1 MTSERRIAVVGATT
15 AAGNEVVRILEER
28 NFPVKELVPLERKGS
43 PGDCVQFMEQEMPA
57 RYLDEKSF
65 NGIDITIFT
74 AGSKVSEEYARVA
87 AAKGSVVIDT
97 SEAFRMDEDVPLI
110 VPEINA
116 HRMAGHK
123 GIIACPGASA
133 IQLALVLYPIHK
145 KAGIKR
151 VILSTYQ
158 AISDA
163 GEGAMN
169 ELTEQIAD
177 LFNFRE
183 IQSSVFQHQI
193 AFDAIPQV
201 GSFLDNAYTTE
212 EMHTIEETK
221 RIIDGE
227 KIRICA
233 TSVHVP
239 LFFSHSQSVNIETIR
254 KISPDQVRTVLK
266 NAPGIALE
274 DDPSTGRYPLAVYA
288 TGKNECFVGRIRE
301 DLSAENCIV
310 LWTAMDNVRK
320 GAALNAVQIA
330 ERIIS
335 PA

>member
-1 MTSERRIAVVGATT
+1 MASAYRIAVVGATT

-28 NFPVKELVPLERKGS
+28 NFPVKDIVPLERKGS
-43 PGDCVQFMEQEMPA
+43 IGESVQFMDQEIPA
-57 RYLDEKSF
+57 RHLDEKSF
-65 NGIDITIFT
+65 NGIDIAIFT
-74 AGSKVSEEYARVA
+74 AGSKASEEYARPA

-97 SEAFRMDEDVPLI
+97 SEAFRMEKDVPLV

-116 HRMAGHK
+116 HRMAGHR

-145 KAGIKR
+145 KVGIR
-151 VILSTYQ
+151 RIILSTYQ
-158 AISDA
+158 AVSDA

-183 IQSSVFQHQI
+183 TQSSVFQHQI

-212 EMHTIEETK
+212 EMQIAEETK
-221 RIIDGE
+221 KIMDAD

-233 TSVHVP
+233 TTVHVP

-266 NAPGIALE
+266 GSPGISIE
-274 DDPSTGRYPLAVYA
+274 DDPSAGTYPLAVYA
-288 TGKNECFVGRIRE
+288 TGKDECLVGRVRE
-301 DLSAENCIV
+301 DLSAENGIV

-330 ERIIS
+330 EHVIS
-335 PA
+335 PV